1 MTTPLSPWRKSKTG
15 GISRVFDA
23 EVKAEGACATL
34 SPRPVKDCR
43 ESGRIR
49 RDAAV
54 GGSLQ
59 LDYSKVR
66 AYWQH
71 AKPSMLGPYMMDG
84 FGFPAGAGRFR
95 FRGELD
101 AVEEAV
107 KDLRP
112 DISVLD
118 LGSGVGVWT
127 EYFAQRFAKVVSV
140 EASPTLY
147 AALKERCSR
156 YTNVVAFGEDV
167 LSFEPKGG
175 FGLVFLGG
183 LLMYLNER
191 DVRALLGRLVSC
203 LEPDALILC
212 RESTIR
218 RGSRTLQGD
227 YQVAYRSVETYQ
239 GIFRDVGFNVVS
251 VEANT
256 AYINVQMS
264 CELIKKWKAL
274 VPERFRCLP
283 VAGRLA
289 YWGLRLG
296 YPWNTRLVPWLLARL
311 GREFPSL
318 TNHFFV
324 LRPSVPVAA
333 DRPVRSSHGAPLVEE
348 MFENAR

>member
-1 MTTPLSPWRKSKTG
+1 MAPQERALVFQRRIIVTAPWR
-15 GISRVFDA
+15 
-23 EVKAEGACATL
+23 CH
-34 SPRPVKDCR
+34 
-43 ESGRIR
+43 ESVNSNGEP
-49 RDAAV
+49 AV
-54 GGSLQ
+54 VRSLQ

-66 AYWQH
+66 AYWQR

-101 AVEEAV
+101 AVEEALEDV
-107 KDLRP
+107 RP
-112 DISVLD
+112 STSVLD
-118 LGSGVGVWT
+118 LGSGVGFWT

-147 AALKERCSR
+147 ATLKERCRR
-156 YTNVVAFGEDV
+156 YPNVVTCGDDV
-167 LSFEPKGG
+167 LSFEPKGK

-183 LLMYLNER
+183 LLMYLNEL
-191 DVRALLGRLVSC
+191 DVRALLSRLVPR

-218 RGSRTLQGD
+218 HGTRTLQGD
-227 YQVAYRSVETYQ
+227 YQVAYRSVETYR
-239 GIFRDVGFNVVS
+239 GIFSAAGFDVVS
-251 VEANT
+251 VEANA

-264 CELIKKWKAL
+264 CELIKKWKGL

-296 YPWNTRLVPWLLARL
+296 YPWNTRLIPWLMAGL

-324 LRPSVPVAA
+324 LRPSVQAA
-333 DRPVRSSHGAPLVEE
+333 VDRPDTSSHGTRVVEE
-348 MFENAR
+348 MLERAR